1 MDVSRVAKLVAAYRC
16 FSVSSGLTFTHEQA
30 GGGWN
35 KFSGNDTRRL
45 VSRVSGYV
53 RLEAID
59 SRSSLFSSSG
69 RGSPRTFPSVRASA
83 IQRLGLVIRLN
94 SSIFSFPPSFLLLL
108 LRPIELRLLS
118 FFGRFTP
125 LLSASSSSSS
135 FLLNALSIA
144 RLAIIIDE

>member
-83 IQRLGLVIRLN
+83 IQRLVIRLN

-118 FFGRFTP
+118 FSGRFTP
-125 LLSASSSSSS
+125 LLSASSSSS
-135 FLLNALSIA
+135 FLLNALSTA
-144 RLAIIIDE
+144 CLVIIIDE